1 MAKEA
6 LKSALQR
13 HFPWV
18 HDALMRFHA
27 RRIPRSEVF
36 SRFYAANEWSDPE
49 SRSGVGS
56 RMDETVAIRQELPGL
71 LRELQIRSMLDAPC
85 GDMNWMRHLDLGGV
99 EYTGAD
105 IVPQLIADNTQRFPQ
120 YRFRLLDLVTGPV
133 PAADLVLCRDCLVH
147 MSLRDATRALR
158 NIINS
163 GSKYLLT
170 TTFEMEAPHDD
181 IIIGWH
187 RINLQKPPFS
197 LPKPMRLID
206 ELSTEQTD
214 KRLGLWD
221 LRSLQ

>member
-1 MAKEA
+1 MANEA
-6 LKSALQR
+6 FKAALQR
-13 HFPWV
+13 HLPWA
-18 HDALMRFHA
+18 HDALMRFQA

-36 SRFYAANEWSDPE
+36 SRFYEANEWSDPE

-71 LRELQIRSMLDAPC
+71 LRELEIRSMLDAPC
-85 GDMNWMRHLDLGGV
+85 GDMNWMRHVDLGGID
-99 EYTGAD
+99 YTGCD

-133 PAADLVLCRDCLVH
+133 PAADLILCRDCLVH
-147 MSLRDATRALR
+147 MSLRDAARALR
-158 NIINS
+158 NIIHS

-170 TTFEMEAPHDD
+170 TTFEMEEAHED

-187 RINLQKPPFS
+187 RLNLQKPPFS
-197 LPKPMRLID
+197 LPKPLRLID

-221 LRSLQ
+221 LRALQ